1 MNDLRLII
9 LFIISTLIG
18 TLGGA
23 CVILFP
29 LLLLMFAAGD
39 AGHIDAGSA
48 SVFFLLFVIEF
59 AIAGLLAAIMMR
71 TFIGTHIITVK
82 EGAIRFV
89 IASMIGGLV
98 TSASLSLERFFEVIA
113 LGIVI
118 TYAIGG
124 ALCWVKMRANEREF
138 VPETLTTLNLNGRQ

>member
-1 MNDLRLII
+1 MKDLRLII
-9 LFIISTLIG
+9 LFTISTLIG

-29 LLLLMFAAGD
+29 LFLLMFAAGD
-39 AGHIDAGSA
+39 AGHIDASSA
-48 SVFFLLFVIEF
+48 SAFFLLFVIEF
-59 AIAGLLAAIMMR
+59 AIAGILTAIMMR

-82 EGAIRFV
+82 DGAIRFAIGSV
-89 IASMIGGLV
+89 IGGLM
-98 TSASLSLERFFEVIA
+98 TSASLSIEDFNEAIA

-124 ALCWVKMRANEREF
+124 TLCWLKIRANEREF
-138 VPETLTTLNLNGRQ
+138 VPETVTTLNLDGRK